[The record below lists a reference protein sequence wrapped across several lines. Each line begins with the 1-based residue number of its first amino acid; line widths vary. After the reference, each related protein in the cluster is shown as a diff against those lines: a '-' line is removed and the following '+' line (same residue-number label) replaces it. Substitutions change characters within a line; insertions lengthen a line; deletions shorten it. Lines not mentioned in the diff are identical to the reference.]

1 MGFRFYKRVNYGDGV
16 GLNVSKSGLSPSIRT
31 SLGSFGSRGF
41 SIRTGIPGLSYR
53 GGTGKNGAII
63 LLITLAVTG
72 VFIIIYNLI
81 RLIFF
86 ILSFAIAS
94 IFKEDGIDYKNLV
107 ITLSIV
113 LGILVITYYAIP
125 FKTL

>member
-1 MGFRFYKRVNYGDGV
+1 MGLRFYKRVNYGDGL
-16 GLNVSKSGLSPSIRT
+16 GLNVSKSGISPSIRT

-41 SIRTGIPGLSYR
+41 SIRTGISGLSYR

-72 VFIIIYNLI
+72 VFIIAFNLI

-94 IFKEDGIDYKNLV
+94 IFKEEGIDYKNLV
-107 ITLSIV
+107 ITLSII
-113 LGILVITYYAIP
+113 LSILVISYYLIP
-125 FKTL
+125 IKIL